1 MASSHKKRT
10 GLRAALIVLLCL
22 VLVCAVAAA
31 VLYSFVSRKIKAFQ
45 SGASFALDYTITST
59 EAEPPALYA
68 LLDKFGGTTG
78 SLTGQYTPRAVQ
90 LALYPTGTSTVND
103 APLTRMYISEEET
116 LYDAGQLYNKL
127 RSTVVAEYPLASL
140 LLPGWSLGS
149 YISQDQLATLL
160 GVDPAATGLQQ
171 VNDFQLDLKQLKTVQ
186 PANAKEGY
194 LYLQLPN
201 LTAGEDAPQL
211 ILGIEKQG
219 LLKTL
224 SPKVHIL
231 LDVPAHHIHAELTGT
246 VTAAQTVVTAP
257 TSRMQDSDVESL
269 VQLRKTI
276 ESIVQ
281 FVQTAAQ
288 SDDEIAPGETAVAE
302 EVQRLAVGVQI
313 FLLFPMGEY
322 EVLHLKSGVLQGSFC
337 QSAVQ
342 GKHGVV
348 GNDGGPAAGEKLRR
362 HGSQLGEKA
371 QLNGHI
377 IGPGCGY
384 MDGSQWPSTSSFRL
398 RPSSSSWTRP
408 GRSLRSM
415 AS

>member
-149 YISQDQLATLL
+149 YISQNQLATLL
-160 GVDPAATGLQQ
+160 GVDPAATGLQP

-201 LTAGEDAPQL
+201 LTVIYIKQS
-211 ILGIEKQG
+211 LGR
-219 LLKTL
+219 L
-224 SPKVHIL
+224 SALCGCVVAATGSSCGITWL
-231 LDVPAHHIHAELTGT
+231 MGGNYNQVAFAVQNMIANLTGMICDGAKPSCALK
-246 VTAAQTVVTAP
+246 VTTGV
-257 TSRMQDSDVESL
+257 S
-269 VQLRKTI
+269 
-276 ESIVQ
+276 
-281 FVQTAAQ
+281 
-288 SDDEIAPGETAVAE
+288 TAVLSAIMAME
-302 EVQRLAVGVQI
+302 DRCVTSVEGIIDEDVD
-313 FLLFPMGEY
+313 
-322 EVLHLKSGVLQGSFC
+322 
-337 QSAVQ
+337 QSIR
-342 GKHGVV
+342 
-348 GNDGGPAAGEKLRR
+348 NLTRI
-362 HGSQLGEKA
+362 GSQAMNETDKMVLDIMTHK
-371 QLNGHI
+371 
-377 IGPGCGY
+377 GC
-384 MDGSQWPSTSSFRL
+384 
-398 RPSSSSWTRP
+398 
-408 GRSLRSM
+408 
-415 AS
+415 

>member
-1 MASSHKKRT
+1 M
-10 GLRAALIVLLCL
+10 
-22 VLVCAVAAA
+22 
-31 VLYSFVSRKIKAFQ
+31 
-45 SGASFALDYTITST
+45 
-59 EAEPPALYA
+59 
-68 LLDKFGGTTG
+68 
-78 SLTGQYTPRAVQ
+78 
-90 LALYPTGTSTVND
+90 
-103 APLTRMYISEEET
+103 
-116 LYDAGQLYNKL
+116 
-127 RSTVVAEYPLASL
+127 VV
-140 LLPGWSLGS
+140 PGWSLGS

-201 LTAGEDAPQL
+201 LAAGEDAPQL

-231 LDVPAHHIHAELTGT
+231 LDVPAPHIHAELSGT

-288 SDDEIAPGETAVAE
+288 SDDAA
-302 EVQRLAVGVQI
+302 
-313 FLLFPMGEY
+313 
-322 EVLHLKSGVLQGSFC
+322 S
-337 QSAVQ
+337 
-342 GKHGVV
+342 
-348 GNDGGPAAGEKLRR
+348 PAA
-362 HGSQLGEKA
+362 
-371 QLNGHI
+371 
-377 IGPGCGY
+377 
-384 MDGSQWPSTSSFRL
+384 
-398 RPSSSSWTRP
+398 
-408 GRSLRSM
+408 
-415 AS
+415 

>member
-160 GVDPAATGLQQ
+160 GVDPTATSLQQ

-186 PANAKEGY
+186 PANAKE
-194 LYLQLPN
+194 LPN
-201 LTAGEDAPQL
+201 LAAGEDAPQL

-288 SDDEIAPGETAVAE
+288 SDDAV
-302 EVQRLAVGVQI
+302 
-313 FLLFPMGEY
+313 
-322 EVLHLKSGVLQGSFC
+322 S
-337 QSAVQ
+337 
-342 GKHGVV
+342 
-348 GNDGGPAAGEKLRR
+348 PAA
-362 HGSQLGEKA
+362 
-371 QLNGHI
+371 
-377 IGPGCGY
+377 
-384 MDGSQWPSTSSFRL
+384 
-398 RPSSSSWTRP
+398 
-408 GRSLRSM
+408 
-415 AS
+415 

>member
-1 MASSHKKRT
+1 MTICYLDGVCRQEHIERMRRRLDT
-10 GLRAALIVLLCL
+10 IRLEGVLSP
-22 VLVCAVAAA
+22 AA
-31 VLYSFVSRKIKAFQ
+31 VEETVSGSRTTAFPLLQ
-45 SGASFALDYTITST
+45 YTERT
-59 EAEPPALYA
+59 
-68 LLDKFGGTTG
+68 DKFCQGLLSGQIG
-78 SLTGQYTPRAVQ
+78 LLVDGLPEGFLTPVSIGRLMQSPEDRAVDPVSATCVRALRY
-90 LALYPTGTSTVND
+90 LAL
-103 APLTRMYISEEET
+103 
-116 LYDAGQLYNKL
+116 
-127 RSTVVAEYPLASL
+127 LASL

-160 GVDPAATGLQQ
+160 GVDPTATSLQQ

-246 VTAAQTVVTAP
+246 VTASQTVVTAP

-288 SDDEIAPGETAVAE
+288 SDDAA
-302 EVQRLAVGVQI
+302 
-313 FLLFPMGEY
+313 
-322 EVLHLKSGVLQGSFC
+322 
-337 QSAVQ
+337 
-342 GKHGVV
+342 
-348 GNDGGPAAGEKLRR
+348 PAA
-362 HGSQLGEKA
+362 
-371 QLNGHI
+371 
-377 IGPGCGY
+377 
-384 MDGSQWPSTSSFRL
+384 
-398 RPSSSSWTRP
+398 
-408 GRSLRSM
+408 
-415 AS
+415 

>member
-1 MASSHKKRT
+1 MYKRQ
-10 GLRAALIVLLCL
+10 
-22 VLVCAVAAA
+22 
-31 VLYSFVSRKIKAFQ
+31 Q

-160 GVDPAATGLQQ
+160 GVDPTATSLQQ

-201 LTAGEDAPQL
+201 LAAGEDAPQL

-219 LLKTL
+219 LLNTL

-231 LDVPAHHIHAELTGT
+231 LDVPAHHIHAELSGT
-246 VTAAQTVVTAP
+246 VTAAQTEVTAP

-281 FVQTAAQ
+281 FVQSAAQ
-288 SDDEIAPGETAVAE
+288 SDAAA
-302 EVQRLAVGVQI
+302 
-313 FLLFPMGEY
+313 
-322 EVLHLKSGVLQGSFC
+322 
-337 QSAVQ
+337 
-342 GKHGVV
+342 
-348 GNDGGPAAGEKLRR
+348 PAA
-362 HGSQLGEKA
+362 
-371 QLNGHI
+371 
-377 IGPGCGY
+377 
-384 MDGSQWPSTSSFRL
+384 
-398 RPSSSSWTRP
+398 
-408 GRSLRSM
+408 
-415 AS
+415 

>member
-31 VLYSFVSRKIKAFQ
+31 VLYSLVSRKIKAFQ

-149 YISQDQLATLL
+149 YISQDQLAALL
-160 GVDPAATGLQQ
+160 GV
-171 VNDFQLDLKQLKTVQ
+171 DLKQLKTVQ

-201 LTAGEDAPQL
+201 LAAGEDAPQL

-269 VQLRKTI
+269 VQLRQTI
-276 ESIVQ
+276 ESIIQ

-288 SDDEIAPGETAVAE
+288 SDAA
-302 EVQRLAVGVQI
+302 
-313 FLLFPMGEY
+313 
-322 EVLHLKSGVLQGSFC
+322 S
-337 QSAVQ
+337 
-342 GKHGVV
+342 
-348 GNDGGPAAGEKLRR
+348 PAA
-362 HGSQLGEKA
+362 
-371 QLNGHI
+371 
-377 IGPGCGY
+377 
-384 MDGSQWPSTSSFRL
+384 
-398 RPSSSSWTRP
+398 
-408 GRSLRSM
+408 
-415 AS
+415 

>member
-1 MASSHKKRT
+1 M
-10 GLRAALIVLLCL
+10 
-22 VLVCAVAAA
+22 
-31 VLYSFVSRKIKAFQ
+31 LYSFVSRKVKAFQ

-149 YISQDQLATLL
+149 YISQNQLATLL

-201 LTAGEDAPQL
+201 LTAGEGAPQL

-281 FVQTAAQ
+281 FVQSAAQ
-288 SDDEIAPGETAVAE
+288 SDDAAA
-302 EVQRLAVGVQI
+302 
-313 FLLFPMGEY
+313 
-322 EVLHLKSGVLQGSFC
+322 S
-337 QSAVQ
+337 
-342 GKHGVV
+342 
-348 GNDGGPAAGEKLRR
+348 PAA
-362 HGSQLGEKA
+362 
-371 QLNGHI
+371 
-377 IGPGCGY
+377 
-384 MDGSQWPSTSSFRL
+384 
-398 RPSSSSWTRP
+398 
-408 GRSLRSM
+408 
-415 AS
+415 

>member
-140 LLPGWSLGS
+140 LLPGWS
-149 YISQDQLATLL
+149 QLATLL

-201 LTAGEDAPQL
+201 LAAGEDAPQL

-231 LDVPAHHIHAELTGT
+231 LDVPAHHIHAELSGT
-246 VTAAQTVVTAP
+246 VTASQTVVTAP

-288 SDDEIAPGETAVAE
+288 SDDAAA
-302 EVQRLAVGVQI
+302 
-313 FLLFPMGEY
+313 
-322 EVLHLKSGVLQGSFC
+322 
-337 QSAVQ
+337 
-342 GKHGVV
+342 
-348 GNDGGPAAGEKLRR
+348 PAA
-362 HGSQLGEKA
+362 
-371 QLNGHI
+371 
-377 IGPGCGY
+377 
-384 MDGSQWPSTSSFRL
+384 
-398 RPSSSSWTRP
+398 
-408 GRSLRSM
+408 
-415 AS
+415 

>member
-22 VLVCAVAAA
+22 VLVCVVAAA

-149 YISQDQLATLL
+149 YISQDQLAALL

-171 VNDFQLDLKQLKTVQ
+171 VNDFQLEIKQIQTVQ

-201 LTAGEDAPQL
+201 L
-211 ILGIEKQG
+211 
-219 LLKTL
+219 
-224 SPKVHIL
+224 
-231 LDVPAHHIHAELTGT
+231 
-246 VTAAQTVVTAP
+246 
-257 TSRMQDSDVESL
+257 
-269 VQLRKTI
+269 
-276 ESIVQ
+276 
-281 FVQTAAQ
+281 
-288 SDDEIAPGETAVAE
+288 
-302 EVQRLAVGVQI
+302 
-313 FLLFPMGEY
+313 
-322 EVLHLKSGVLQGSFC
+322 
-337 QSAVQ
+337 
-342 GKHGVV
+342 
-348 GNDGGPAAGEKLRR
+348 AAGDGKIIVWRCLRR
-362 HGSQLGEKA
+362 
-371 QLNGHI
+371 
-377 IGPGCGY
+377 
-384 MDGSQWPSTSSFRL
+384 
-398 RPSSSSWTRP
+398 
-408 GRSLRSM
+408 
-415 AS
+415 

>member
-31 VLYSFVSRKIKAFQ
+31 VLYSLVSRKVKAFQ

-194 LYLQLPN
+194 LYL
-201 LTAGEDAPQL
+201 
-211 ILGIEKQG
+211 
-219 LLKTL
+219 
-224 SPKVHIL
+224 
-231 LDVPAHHIHAELTGT
+231 LDVPAHHIHAELSGT

-288 SDDEIAPGETAVAE
+288 SDDAAA
-302 EVQRLAVGVQI
+302 
-313 FLLFPMGEY
+313 
-322 EVLHLKSGVLQGSFC
+322 
-337 QSAVQ
+337 
-342 GKHGVV
+342 
-348 GNDGGPAAGEKLRR
+348 PAA
-362 HGSQLGEKA
+362 
-371 QLNGHI
+371 
-377 IGPGCGY
+377 
-384 MDGSQWPSTSSFRL
+384 
-398 RPSSSSWTRP
+398 
-408 GRSLRSM
+408 
-415 AS
+415 

>member
-1 MASSHKKRT
+1 M
-10 GLRAALIVLLCL
+10 
-22 VLVCAVAAA
+22 CAVAAA

-116 LYDAGQLYNKL
+116 LYDAGHLYNKL

-149 YISQDQLATLL
+149 YISQNQLATLL

-201 LTAGEDAPQL
+201 LAAGEDAPQL

-269 VQLRKTI
+269 VQLRQTI

-288 SDDEIAPGETAVAE
+288 SDAAA
-302 EVQRLAVGVQI
+302 
-313 FLLFPMGEY
+313 
-322 EVLHLKSGVLQGSFC
+322 
-337 QSAVQ
+337 
-342 GKHGVV
+342 
-348 GNDGGPAAGEKLRR
+348 PAA
-362 HGSQLGEKA
+362 
-371 QLNGHI
+371 
-377 IGPGCGY
+377 
-384 MDGSQWPSTSSFRL
+384 
-398 RPSSSSWTRP
+398 
-408 GRSLRSM
+408 
-415 AS
+415 

>member
-31 VLYSFVSRKIKAFQ
+31 VLYSLVSRRVKAFQ

-160 GVDPAATGLQQ
+160 GDDTATSLQSM
-171 VNDFQLDLKQLKTVQ
+171 NDFQLDLKQLKTVQ

-194 LYLQLPN
+194 LYFQLPN
-201 LTAGEDAPQL
+201 LTAGEDTPQL

-288 SDDEIAPGETAVAE
+288 SDAA
-302 EVQRLAVGVQI
+302 
-313 FLLFPMGEY
+313 
-322 EVLHLKSGVLQGSFC
+322 S
-337 QSAVQ
+337 
-342 GKHGVV
+342 
-348 GNDGGPAAGEKLRR
+348 PAA
-362 HGSQLGEKA
+362 
-371 QLNGHI
+371 
-377 IGPGCGY
+377 
-384 MDGSQWPSTSSFRL
+384 
-398 RPSSSSWTRP
+398 
-408 GRSLRSM
+408 
-415 AS
+415 

>member
-1 MASSHKKRT
+1 MCSPTPVSYTHLDVYKRQAVQH
-10 GLRAALIVLLCL
+10 LAAGDL
-22 VLVCAVAAA
+22 VLVQVDQTC
-31 VLYSFVSRKIKAFQ
+31 SR
-45 SGASFALDYTITST
+45 SDVVGELHALFHDDHI
-59 EAEPPALYA
+59 A
-68 LLDKFGGTTG
+68 FGGLDRVVDLVDH
-78 SLTGQYTPRAVQ
+78 SLGPVSYTH
-90 LALYPTGTSTVND
+90 L
-103 APLTRMYISEEET
+103 

-160 GVDPAATGLQQ
+160 GVDPTATSLQQ

-201 LTAGEDAPQL
+201 LAAGEDAPQL

-231 LDVPAHHIHAELTGT
+231 LDVPAHHIHAELSGT
-246 VTAAQTVVTAP
+246 VTAAQTEVTAP

-281 FVQTAAQ
+281 FVQSAAQ
-288 SDDEIAPGETAVAE
+288 SDAA
-302 EVQRLAVGVQI
+302 
-313 FLLFPMGEY
+313 
-322 EVLHLKSGVLQGSFC
+322 S
-337 QSAVQ
+337 
-342 GKHGVV
+342 
-348 GNDGGPAAGEKLRR
+348 PAA
-362 HGSQLGEKA
+362 
-371 QLNGHI
+371 
-377 IGPGCGY
+377 
-384 MDGSQWPSTSSFRL
+384 
-398 RPSSSSWTRP
+398 
-408 GRSLRSM
+408 
-415 AS
+415 

>member
-22 VLVCAVAAA
+22 VLVCAVVAA

-45 SGASFALDYTITST
+45 SGASITST

-160 GVDPAATGLQQ
+160 GVDPTATSLQQ

-201 LTAGEDAPQL
+201 LAAGEDAPQL

-231 LDVPAHHIHAELTGT
+231 LDVPAHHIHAELSGT
-246 VTAAQTVVTAP
+246 VTAVQTEVTAP

-288 SDDEIAPGETAVAE
+288 SDAA
-302 EVQRLAVGVQI
+302 
-313 FLLFPMGEY
+313 
-322 EVLHLKSGVLQGSFC
+322 S
-337 QSAVQ
+337 
-342 GKHGVV
+342 
-348 GNDGGPAAGEKLRR
+348 PAA
-362 HGSQLGEKA
+362 
-371 QLNGHI
+371 
-377 IGPGCGY
+377 
-384 MDGSQWPSTSSFRL
+384 
-398 RPSSSSWTRP
+398 
-408 GRSLRSM
+408 
-415 AS
+415 

>member
-22 VLVCAVAAA
+22 VLVCVVAAA
-31 VLYSFVSRKIKAFQ
+31 VLYSLVSRRVKAFQ

-171 VNDFQLDLKQLKTVQ
+171 DLKQLKTVQ
-186 PANAKEGY
+186 PANAKKGY

-201 LTAGEDAPQL
+201 LAAGEDAPQL

-231 LDVPAHHIHAELTGT
+231 LDVPAHHIHAELSGT
-246 VTAAQTVVTAP
+246 VTAAQTEVTAP

-288 SDDEIAPGETAVAE
+288 SDAAA
-302 EVQRLAVGVQI
+302 
-313 FLLFPMGEY
+313 
-322 EVLHLKSGVLQGSFC
+322 
-337 QSAVQ
+337 
-342 GKHGVV
+342 
-348 GNDGGPAAGEKLRR
+348 PAA
-362 HGSQLGEKA
+362 
-371 QLNGHI
+371 
-377 IGPGCGY
+377 
-384 MDGSQWPSTSSFRL
+384 
-398 RPSSSSWTRP
+398 
-408 GRSLRSM
+408 
-415 AS
+415 

>member
-22 VLVCAVAAA
+22 VLVCVVAAA
-31 VLYSFVSRKIKAFQ
+31 VLYSFVSRRVKAFQ

-90 LALYPTGTSTVND
+90 LALYPTGTSTV
-103 APLTRMYISEEET
+103 ISEEET

-201 LTAGEDAPQL
+201 LAAGEDAPQL

-231 LDVPAHHIHAELTGT
+231 LDVPAHHIHAELSGT

-288 SDDEIAPGETAVAE
+288 SDDAAA
-302 EVQRLAVGVQI
+302 
-313 FLLFPMGEY
+313 
-322 EVLHLKSGVLQGSFC
+322 
-337 QSAVQ
+337 
-342 GKHGVV
+342 
-348 GNDGGPAAGEKLRR
+348 PAA
-362 HGSQLGEKA
+362 
-371 QLNGHI
+371 
-377 IGPGCGY
+377 
-384 MDGSQWPSTSSFRL
+384 
-398 RPSSSSWTRP
+398 
-408 GRSLRSM
+408 
-415 AS
+415 